1 MERMGRNTEEKELIW
16 LPKKTCDEIKKAES
30 ESAQLKI
37 IQDYLDNT
45 KRSMA
50 GDLEQMEEDSI
61 RFRGMLLSYKK
72 AYSDALDFHNDAIEK
87 MWCEINNQTPDM
99 KKEVARV
106 VDQVEGIYPAIEK
119 VQALIADVSGKMSK
133 INTYELTRM
142 VELIEKIEN
151 CDERTRKVLEKVL
164 SL

>member
-1 MERMGRNTEEKELIW
+1 MAEKELIW
-16 LPKKTCDEIKKAES
+16 LPKETCDEIKKAES

-37 IQDYLDNT
+37 IQDYLDRT

-50 GDLEQMEEDSI
+50 GDLEQMEEDTI
-61 RFRGMLLSYKK
+61 RFKGMLLSYKK
-72 AYSDALDFHNDAIEK
+72 AYSEALDSHNVAIEQ
-87 MWCEINNQTPDM
+87 MWCEINKQIPDM
-99 KKEVARV
+99 KKEVEKAV
-106 VDQVEGIYPAIEK
+106 KQVEDIYPAIEN
-119 VQALIADVSGKMSK
+119 VQALIADVSGKMSN

-151 CDERTRKVLEKVL
+151 SDEQTRNVLEKVL

>member
-1 MERMGRNTEEKELIW
+1 MGLNDTEEKDLVW
-16 LPKKTCDEIKKAES
+16 LPKKTCEEIKKAES
-30 ESAQLKI
+30 ESAQLEI
-37 IQDYLDNT
+37 IQKYLDNA

-61 RFRGMLLSYKK
+61 RFKGMLLSYKK
-72 AYSDALDFHNDAIEK
+72 AYSEALDSHNVAVEQ
-87 MWCEINNQTPDM
+87 MWCEINKQMPDM
-99 KKEVARV
+99 KKEIEKAVK
-106 VDQVEGIYPAIEK
+106 QVEDIYPAIEN
-119 VQALIADVSGKMSK
+119 VQALIADVSGKMSN
-133 INTYELTRM
+133 INTYELTKM

>member
-1 MERMGRNTEEKELIW
+1 MGQNAEEKDLVW
-16 LPKKTCDEIKKAES
+16 LPKKTCEEIKKAES
-30 ESAQLKI
+30 ESAQLEI
-37 IQDYLDNT
+37 IQKYLDRT

-50 GDLEQMEEDSI
+50 GDLEQMEEDAI
-61 RFRGMLLSYKK
+61 RFKGLLLSYKK
-72 AYSDALDFHNDAIEK
+72 AYGEALNAHDEAIEK
-87 MWCEINNQTPDM
+87 MWAEINKQMPDM
-99 KKEVARV
+99 KKEVAKAV
-106 VDQVEGIYPAIEK
+106 KQVEDVYPALEN
-119 VQALIADVSGKMSK
+119 VQALIADVSGKMSN

>member
-1 MERMGRNTEEKELIW
+1 MEEMEEKDIIW
-16 LPKKTCDEIKKAES
+16 LPKKTCEEIKKAES

-37 IQDYLDNT
+37 IQDYLDRT

-50 GDLEQMEEDSI
+50 GDLEQMEEDAI
-61 RFRGMLLSYKK
+61 RFKGLLLSYKK
-72 AYSDALDFHNDAIEK
+72 AYGEALNAHDEAIEK
-87 MWCEINNQTPDM
+87 MWSEINKQMPDM
-99 KKEVARV
+99 KKEVAKAV
-106 VDQVEGIYPAIEK
+106 KQVEDVYPALEN
-119 VQALIADVSGKMSK
+119 VQALIADVSGKMSN

>member
-1 MERMGRNTEEKELIW
+1 MEEKDIIW
-16 LPKKTCDEIKKAES
+16 LPKKTCEEIKKAES

-50 GDLEQMEEDSI
+50 GDLEQMEEDAI
-61 RFRGMLLSYKK
+61 RFKGMLLSYKK
-72 AYSDALDFHNDAIEK
+72 SYREALDAHDEAIEK
-87 MWCEINNQTPDM
+87 MWHEINKQMPDM
-99 KKEVARV
+99 EKEVAKAV
-106 VDQVEGIYPAIEK
+106 KQVEDVYPALEN
-119 VQALIADVSGKMSK
+119 VQALIADVSGKMSN